1 MKSAFRTPKKN
12 KDKIYTHIPTTQT
25 TMSRD
30 PRFQKSE
37 FNQNSLLFSPRDS
50 EIQPN
55 TKTIINSDKLILR
68 KNLAHPG
75 RGI

>member
-1 MKSAFRTPKKN
+1 MKSAFRTPKN
-12 KDKIYTHIPTTQT
+12 SRDKIYTNIPATQT

-37 FNQNSLLFSPRDS
+37 FNQKSLLFSPRDS

-55 TKTIINSDKLILR
+55 TKTIINSDALILR